1 MLEAKSFLEEQE
13 GMLFLRLI
21 KRGYHIDMEQI
32 KDAQMNNVQ
41 YFGRGP
47 EENYIDRKTGY
58 NVGLYQST
66 VEDFFV
72 DYIKPQ
78 ETGNRTDV
86 RWVSM
91 TNDDG
96 IGLLAKSFTPIEFN
110 ALEYTPEQL
119 TNSLHSYLLPES
131 DSVIWRLNYKQMG
144 LGGDN
149 SWGAKPLDKY
159 QIPANQTYSY
169 TYTLKP
175 ISTSDVDASMEESK
189 VVLP

>member
-1 MLEAKSFLEEQE
+1 
-13 GMLFLRLI
+13 
-21 KRGYHIDMEQI
+21 
-32 KDAQMNNVQ
+32 
-41 YFGRGP
+41 
-47 EENYIDRKTGY
+47 
-58 NVGLYQST
+58 
-66 VEDFFV
+66 
-72 DYIKPQ
+72 
-78 ETGNRTDV
+78 
-86 RWVSM
+86 M

-119 TNSLHSYLLPES
+119 TNSLYSYLLPES

>member
-1 MLEAKSFLEEQE
+1 M
-13 GMLFLRLI
+13 
-21 KRGYHIDMEQI
+21 
-32 KDAQMNNVQ
+32 
-41 YFGRGP
+41 
-47 EENYIDRKTGY
+47 
-58 NVGLYQST
+58 
-66 VEDFFV
+66 EDFFV

-96 IGLLAKSFTPIEFN
+96 IGLLAKSSTPIEFN

>member
-1 MLEAKSFLEEQE
+1 MIPEIGNLLVLPKEF
-13 GMLFLRLI
+13 
-21 KRGYHIDMEQI
+21 H
-32 KDAQMNNVQ
+32 NVTW
-41 YFGRGP
+41 YGRGP

-169 TYTLKP
+169 TYTLKS